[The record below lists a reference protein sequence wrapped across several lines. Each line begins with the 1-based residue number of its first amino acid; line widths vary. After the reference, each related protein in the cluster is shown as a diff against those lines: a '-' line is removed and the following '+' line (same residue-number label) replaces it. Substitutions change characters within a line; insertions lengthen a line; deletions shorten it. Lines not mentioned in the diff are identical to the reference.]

1 MWLFDFRGF
10 ITDSYG
16 VTSARALKG
25 VQNVAT
31 VLQPFF
37 TALENWLVEKG
48 VFGFLAIQ
56 TVTKKEERKLKG
68 LNVSCARFLSS
79 KKV

>member
-1 MWLFDFRGF
+1 
-10 ITDSYG
+10 
-16 VTSARALKG
+16 
-25 VQNVAT
+25 VAT